1 MSGQSRLGQPI
12 GHGHSLV
19 STFAAGPAALGIVLL
34 AGVWSP
40 AVAQSTV
47 PNLKPA
53 QVARPAAVAKKAAAA
68 PTVTTLGLSRSKI
81 AMDLPKGWS
90 SEATKDADD
99 AYVLLSPDGFTTLLL
114 FSVPAPQMDAALS
127 GLGEKLKGVVSEPTL
142 QPASKGEVGGMPA
155 MMADGTAK
163 VDEHPV
169 DLGVMMVLNESSQR
183 VVFLVGFT
191 VAKKGD
197 AYAKDVAAIL
207 HSVRKAP

>member
-1 MSGQSRLGQPI
+1 MRCVS
-12 GHGHSLV
+12 HSLARAPCV
-19 STFAAGPAALGIVLL
+19 GLGAIGIATFVGAFSPAA
-34 AGVWSP
+34 
-40 AVAQSTV
+40 AQSTV
-47 PNLKPA
+47 PNAKPA
-53 QVARPAAVAKKAAAA
+53 QVARPAAAAKRAAAA
-68 PTVTTLGLSRSKI
+68 PTVTTLGLSNSKI

-90 SEATKDADD
+90 TEATKDADD

-114 FSVPAPQMDAALS
+114 FSVPAPQMDAALA
-127 GLGEKLKGVVSEPTL
+127 GLGNKLKGVVSEPTL

-191 VAKKGD
+191 VANKGD

-207 HSVRKAP
+207 NSVRKAP

>member
-1 MSGQSRLGQPI
+1 MRDL
-12 GHGHSLV
+12 
-19 STFAAGPAALGIVLL
+19 STGFAALGIVALTGALNPL
-34 AGVWSP
+34 A
-40 AVAQSTV
+40 AQSTV

-53 QVARPAAVAKKAAAA
+53 QVARPAAVAKQAAAA

-163 VDEHPV
+163 VDAHPV
-169 DLGVMMVLNESSQR
+169 DLGVMMVLNDSSQR
-183 VVFLVGFT
+183 VLFLVGFT
-191 VAKKGD
+191 VADKGD
-197 AYAKDVAAIL
+197 DYAKDVAAIL
-207 HSVRKAP
+207 HSVRKEP